1 MRSPCLAWL
10 RSSPAS
16 STIDILPALQGRGST
31 ELLLR
36 RFVRLLAT
44 CYIVTDMSMTTAPW
58 VATDE
63 DELDEEPEEAE
74 EAPSA
79 GKGTTKTAHHD
90 NDGKAQAPKPRRST
104 GARRAVERALAIAR
118 LERRQR
124 ELLARVL
131 GERGYDDS
139 DDDIARV
146 VLASLEPESV
156 ALSALPALLEISG
169 ADPLE
174 AGVTAMD
181 LASDRKLLSGAWAA
195 LAQLGVVKGQAPT
208 TTAKA
213 GLAIAKAA
221 QGLPGQALADLQGA
235 ISVLGN

>member
-1 MRSPCLAWL
+1 
-10 RSSPAS
+10 
-16 STIDILPALQGRGST
+16 
-31 ELLLR
+31 
-36 RFVRLLAT
+36 
-44 CYIVTDMSMTTAPW
+44 MSMTTAPW
-58 VATDE
+58 GTVDE
-63 DELDEEPEEAE
+63 DELDEEPEEAP
-74 EAPSA
+74 AA

-90 NDGKAQAPKPRRST
+90 NDSKAQAPKPRRST
-104 GARRAVERALAIAR
+104 GTRRAVERALAVAR

-156 ALSALPALLEISG
+156 ALSALSALLEISG

-181 LASDRKLLSGAWAA
+181 LASDRKLLVGAWAA

-208 TTAKA
+208 ATAKA

-221 QGLPGQALADLQGA
+221 QGLSGQALAALQGA